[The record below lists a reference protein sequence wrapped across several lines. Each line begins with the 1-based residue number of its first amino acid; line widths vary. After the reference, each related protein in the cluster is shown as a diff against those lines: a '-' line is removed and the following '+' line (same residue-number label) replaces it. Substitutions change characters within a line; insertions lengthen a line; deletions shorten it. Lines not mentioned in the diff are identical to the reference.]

1 MGIARPIEYHA
12 LVGQADTPRRRKY
25 RASEALHS
33 KIGLL
38 SPLLQLINSVL
49 HRPYSKGKCL
59 SKEAVGNASTDDG
72 DAVIRRIG
80 RRAGGD
86 GGVDGHNTPPDP
98 R

>member
-1 MGIARPIEYHA
+1 MSHPGLHHTYGRQILRDVESIGMDIELA
-12 LVGQADTPRRRKY
+12 KLFTPR
-25 RASEALHS
+25 
-33 KIGLL
+33 LL

-72 DAVIRRIG
+72 DAVIRHIG